1 MNLREYQTTALEQI
15 KSSLKKGYKAPLL
28 VLPTGAGKT
37 IVFSELSK
45 YLIDQGKKVFILVH
59 RRELVTQACS
69 KLDEIN
75 TKYGVIAPSYKST
88 KDPLQVA
95 SVYTLSRRMHK
106 LNYTPDYIIFDEAHH
121 VAAKTWIEVVNKYKK
136 AIRIG
141 VTATPIR
148 LDNKPLG
155 AYFDVLIKGPEVKDL
170 VEQGYLCS
178 HKVYASPSQPDFS
191 KLKLKRNDYLK
202 KDISKLMKDPV
213 IVGNAIEHYKKY
225 LLNKPTVVFFVYISH
240 A

>member
-1 MNLREYQTTALEQI
+1 MKLREYQTTALNEI
-15 KSSLKKGYKAPLL
+15 KTHLKNGSKSPLL

-45 YLIDQGKKVFILVH
+45 YLINQGKKVLILVH
-59 RRELVTQACS
+59 RRELVTQACN
-69 KLDEIN
+69 KLDEIK
-75 TKYGVIAPSYKST
+75 TRYGVIAPSYKST
-88 KDPLQVA
+88 EDPLQVA

-106 LNYTPDYIIFDEAHH
+106 LNYKPDYIIFDEAHH

-170 VEQGYLCS
+170 VEQGYMLS
-178 HKVYASPSQPDFS
+178 LIH
-191 KLKLKRNDYLK
+191 
-202 KDISKLMKDPV
+202 I
-213 IVGNAIEHYKKY
+213 
-225 LLNKPTVVFFVYISH
+225 
-240 A
+240 